1 MKLKRIESKNKR
13 TTKPFIRLNPKGV
26 LTFSTNAT
34 EHVVKDNEHIQFYQD
49 ENNPES
55 WYIHFAKDGL
65 KIRRFKHHS
74 MLNSKS
80 IFLKIAE
87 STRQQPDSSF
97 RARIGKSIEHDGM
110 KLYPLLIEIG
120 SYRY

>member
-65 KIRRFKHHS
+65 KIRRSKHHS

-80 IFLKIAE
+80 IFYKSLKA
-87 STRQQPDSSF
+87 PDSNLILLS
-97 RARIGKSIEHDGM
+97 E
-110 KLYPLLIEIG
+110 LVLENPLSTTG
-120 SYRY
+120 